1 MAINYNATTW
11 VDNQTPVNED
21 NMNNIE
27 QGIFN
32 AYSQIN
38 TNTDLITKN
47 ANDIVQNTVQITQ
60 NSNDILA
67 LQQQGS
73 GLSDN
78 NLSFL
83 MGRPT
88 TISTPFATGSIYD
101 YNYLSVITTRSTWT
115 TSGNDY
121 SFTVNGLNLPTSA
134 DYAYLGGVYVSGIN
148 IPARASSGSKGISMA
163 ITIPGYQRIQIELA
177 HNSSSAVTGTSLG
190 CLYPFYFGITD
201 TNYNILAPG
210 AEGDYNELIVSP
222 IAKTKVGMI
231 NYYEKSDYFSEY
243 RTSVSANLN
252 NATNAIGL
260 LPYPIK
266 VTQSITCTIT
276 VENVSS
282 EPTFSDSAQILA
294 FMFQQRK

>member
-1 MAINYNATTW
+1 MAINYSPTTW
-11 VDNQTPVNED
+11 EDNVTPVNEE
-21 NMNNIE
+21 NMNKIE
-27 QGIFN
+27 QGIAN
-32 AYSQIN
+32 AYVQVNNNTDNIAQN
-38 TNTDLITKN
+38 TNKIAQNTENIAQN
-47 ANDIVQNTVQITQ
+47 SADIV
-60 NSNDILA
+60 A

-73 GLSDN
+73 GLSDS

-83 MGRPT
+83 MGKPT
-88 TISTPFATGSIYD
+88 TISTPFANGSIYD
-101 YNYLSVITTRSTWT
+101 YNYLAVNTTGSSWVA
-115 TSGNDY
+115 SGNDY
-121 SFTVNGLNLPTSA
+121 SRTINGLSLPKSA
-134 DYAYLGGVYVSGIN
+134 DYMYLGGIYVSGIN
-148 IPARASSGSKGISMA
+148 IPARAASGSKGISMT
-163 ITIPGYQRIQIELA
+163 ITIPGYQNISVSLS
-177 HNSSSAVTGTSLG
+177 HNSASTVAGTSLG

-210 AEGDYNELIVSP
+210 AEYDYNELISLP
-222 IAKTKVGMI
+222 ISKTKVGMI
-231 NYYEKSDYFSEY
+231 NYYEKSAYFSEY

-294 FMFQQRK
+294 ITFQQRK